1 MPITA
6 GTAIGHNVRL
16 VRLLAEGGMGS
27 VWVADHLGLR
37 TQVAVKF
44 IAADAAADGAMMA
57 RFSREASAAAQIKSP
72 HVVQIFDHGT
82 ADGIPYIVMELLE
95 GESLGTR
102 LNRLGRL
109 DTRETSAIV
118 IQVCRALSKAHTLGV
133 VHRDIKPDNVFLT
146 DSDGELFVKVLDF
159 GIAKSTADAALG
171 MTATGAAV
179 GTPHY
184 MSPEQIV
191 SAKNVSAATDLWA
204 VGVMA
209 YRCLTGVLPFD
220 ADTFGGLCL
229 AIHRGTFTPVRSLRP
244 ELPPAVDAWFAQALQ
259 LDASRRFASAKQL
272 ADRLSAALR
281 VSPEQIAA
289 VPAALPANRR
299 GESAAAQ
306 AELGERAPSGT
317 RTLEGIQG
325 AAVRRDRQPEPGKR
339 ASRKVWLV
347 LSGVAVAGLAAGAV
361 LLSGRATTNAP
372 LSNPAVLSTGSVAAA
387 PELPA
392 SEPKPAPTAES
403 IAVVPPA
410 PERPVEA
417 LPATPDAGHQRS
429 TETAGRPPTMPRSTP
444 RVAPPTAPRQGRTG
458 HDTPSAPTASTGS
471 RATDHGF

>member
-6 GTAIGHNVRL
+6 GTTIGHNVTL

-44 IAADAAADGAMMA
+44 IAADAATDGSMMA

-82 ADGIPYIVMELLE
+82 ANGIPYIVMELLE

-102 LNRLGRL
+102 LSRTGRL
-109 DTRETSAIV
+109 DPRETSAIV
-118 IQVCRALSKAHTLGV
+118 TQVCRALSKAHSLGV

-191 SAKNVSAATDLWA
+191 SAKNVSATTDLWA

-220 ADTFGGLCL
+220 GDTFGGLCI

-244 ELPPAVDAWFAQALQ
+244 ELPASVDAWFTQALQ
-259 LDASRRFASAKQL
+259 LDASQRFASAKQL
-272 ADRLSAALR
+272 ADKFSAALS
-281 VSPEQIAA
+281 VPAGQIGA
-289 VPAALPANRR
+289 VPAALPANPA
-299 GESAAAQ
+299 GNPTEPSAVP
-306 AELGERAPSGT
+306 GERAPSGP

-325 AAVRRDRQPEPGKR
+325 TAVRDGHRPESGQH
-339 ASRKVWLV
+339 ASRKLWLV
-347 LSGVAVAGLAAGAV
+347 ISGVAVAALAAGAV
-361 LLSGRATTNAP
+361 LLSGRAATNAP
-372 LSNPAVLSTGSVAAA
+372 LANPAVLSTGSVAAA
-387 PELPA
+387 PERPA
-392 SEPKPAPTAES
+392 SEPKPSLPAES
-403 IAVVPPA
+403 TAAVPPA
-410 PERPVEA
+410 PERALEA
-417 LPATPDAGHQRS
+417 PPAIPDAGPPRS
-429 TETAGRPPTMPRSTP
+429 TETAGRPPVTPRSTP
-444 RVAPPTAPRQGRTG
+444 RVGAPTAPRQGRTG
-458 HDTPSAPTASTGS
+458 HDTPPTASTGS